1 VIFLLVSNYS
11 LSRAITAQVG
21 VISQRVA
28 RALMAQG
35 RQRRRRRGTRRA
47 LKPRTLDMMKTI
59 M

>member
-1 VIFLLVSNYS
+1 VIFLPVSNYS

-35 RQRRRRRGTRRA
+35 RQRRRGTRRA
-47 LKPRTLDMMKTI
+47 LKPRTPDMMKKI

>member
-35 RQRRRRRGTRRA
+35 RQRRRRGTRRA
-47 LKPRTLDMMKTI
+47 LKPRTPDMMKKI